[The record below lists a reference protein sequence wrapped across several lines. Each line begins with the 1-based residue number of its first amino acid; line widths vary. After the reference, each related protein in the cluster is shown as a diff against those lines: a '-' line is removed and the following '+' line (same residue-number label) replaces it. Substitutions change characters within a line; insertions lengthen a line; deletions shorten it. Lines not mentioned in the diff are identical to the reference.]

1 MNEIIRK
8 PTRVMHLGGIKIG
21 GDAPISIQSMLN
33 VKTSDLP
40 RATRQI
46 RQLVSAGCEIIR
58 FSVMDL
64 DDVKAIKLL
73 KEATDVPLVADI
85 HFDHKLAIAAIE
97 QGIDGLRINPG
108 NIGSKEGVQ
117 SLVSAAKERMI
128 PIRIGVNSGSLPK
141 DLLAKYG
148 HGQQAIV
155 EAALSHVKILEDLGY
170 YEIKISVKASNV
182 PLMLACNRELSRRC
196 QYPLHLGVTEAGTLL
211 SGSIKSAI
219 GLGILLEEGIGDT
232 IRVSLTDDPVKEVYV
247 ARQILVDLG
256 LRKGLNI
263 VSCPTCGRT
272 RIDLISLAKQV
283 EEALQEFAEKEL
295 TIAVMGCAVN
305 GPGEAR
311 EADFGIAGGNKEG
324 LLFAK
329 GEIIAKLPEAEL
341 LPALIK
347 LIREA

>member
-1 MNEIIRK
+1 MNENTRK
-8 PTRVMHLGGIKIG
+8 PTRPLHLGGIQIG
-21 GDAPISIQSMLN
+21 GDAPVSIQSMLS

-40 RATRQI
+40 RASQQM

-64 DDVKAIKLL
+64 EDALAIRAL
-73 KEATDVPLVADI
+73 KEIAAVPLVADI
-85 HFDHKLAIAAIE
+85 HFDHKLAIASIE
-97 QGIDGLRINPG
+97 NGIDGLRINPG
-108 NIGSKEGVQ
+108 NIGSKQGVE

-148 HGQQAIV
+148 HGQKAMV

-170 YEIKISVKASNV
+170 YEIKISAKASNV
-182 PLMLACNRELSRRC
+182 PLMLASYRELARRC

-232 IRVSLTDDPVKEVYV
+232 IRVSLSDDPVKEVYV

-283 EEALQEFAEKEL
+283 EEALQEFADREL
-295 TIAVMGCAVN
+295 TVAVMGCAVN

-324 LLFAK
+324 LIFVK
-329 GEIIAKLPEAEL
+329 GEIVAKLPEAEL